1 MINAYNQESARI
13 WLVFAVFV
21 ILVAAF
27 VSVATLSQN
36 SQYVAFFLILVT
48 IIVIGLVAFIY
59 VSDLRFKYIVDSFM
73 DYFKIISQKTEN
85 DSSKK
90 EKKTEEM
97 VESTK
102 RK

>member
-1 MINAYNQESARI
+1 
-13 WLVFAVFV
+13 
-21 ILVAAF
+21 
-27 VSVATLSQN
+27 VATLSQN